1 MKQKKKAVII
11 GLDHGYGNIKTVNHC
26 FKSGILSYESE
37 PLFTK
42 NMLVYGEKFY
52 LIGEGHKE
60 FIPEKQNDEEY
71 FLFTLVGIAEEL
83 ADEGLTE
90 ADVIL
95 AVGLPLTWMTGQ
107 KEAFAKYQLSRLSL
121 QEEYRNNLS

>member
-1 MKQKKKAVII
+1 MKHFKDAVII
-11 GLDHGYGNIKTVNHC
+11 GLDHGYGNIKTANHC

-42 NMLVYGEKFY
+42 NMLVYGGKFY

-71 FLFTLVGIAEEL
+71 FLFTLAGIAEEL

-95 AVGLPLTWMTGQ
+95 AVPSTLQSSILLPSM
-107 KEAFAKYQLSRLSL
+107 
-121 QEEYRNNLS
+121 